1 MSRIRCSFGEAQAPL
16 QGGRS
21 HRARLPLAPTRRAA
35 LCANC
40 PQWRKAVSSR
50 ACTLTGRARG
60 CPAAGSQASPGPRG
74 AGLVSEAREDWGLAS
89 RAASRGCSSG
99 GLAVGA
105 RPLRLPRARSVV
117 HFPHPLPMPPEKN
130 KIK

>member
-50 ACTLTGRARG
+50 AYTLTGRARG
-60 CPAAGSQASPGPRG
+60 CPAAGSQASPGPREPAIRG
-74 AGLVSEAREDWGLAS
+74 AGLVSEAREDWGLVS
-89 RAASRGCSSG
+89 GAASRGCSSG

-105 RPLRLPRARSVV
+105 RPLQLPRA
-117 HFPHPLPMPPEKN
+117 
-130 KIK
+130 